1 MGNRVNGR
9 GGYASITGGS
19 PTAVPEPAVWTQG
32 EPYTL
37 DDVVKVTTNAKTSY
51 ARCVL
56 PHTAAAAGLTAGA
69 AGAIAGADAAKWKE
83 IEQGTLVALRNWSY
97 QTSEATETETYVI
110 EAADRTVGTSVT
122 TTGQLVVAD
131 DDADGADV
139 AQQAL
144 AVGNE
149 FALKLYPKGKGT
161 GLPQWTGTARIT
173 EESGAFATNV
183 LERTFAFSIQ
193 GAWTRTRQ
201 A

>member
-9 GGYASITGGS
+9 GGYASISGGS
-19 PTAVPEPAVWTQG
+19 PTAVPEPPMWATG
-32 EPYTL
+32 KAYKL
-37 DDVVKVTTNAKTSY
+37 DDVVKITTSSNTSY

-56 PHTAAAAGLTAGA
+56 PHNSAASGLTAAAD
-69 AGAIAGADAAKWKE
+69 GAIAGADTSKWRS

-97 QTSEATETETYVI
+97 QTSETTETETYCI
-110 EAADRTVGTSVT
+110 ESEDRTVGTSVT

-139 AQQAL
+139 AQRAL
-144 AVGNE
+144 EVGNE
-149 FALKLYPKGKGT
+149 FVLSLFPKGTGT

-173 EESGAFATNV
+173 EESGAFATSV
-183 LERTFAFSIQ
+183 LERTFAFSVQ
-193 GAWTRTRQ
+193 GSWTRSRQ